1 MTKWHSLAAWT
12 DITDAQVSEDTS
24 HAGSRGARLL
34 QKMEGAAASTSAGKP
49 GSAPISEGMRVAS
62 KARLVQ
68 AMRDSPACRDMPSI
82 QQAAEVRQGTWLT

>member
-1 MTKWHSLAAWT
+1 MY
-12 DITDAQVSEDTS
+12 DERSEDAC

-34 QKMEGAAASTSAGKP
+34 QKMEGAAASTPAAKP

-62 KARLVQ
+62 RARLAQ

-82 QQAAEVRQGTWLT
+82 QQAAEVC